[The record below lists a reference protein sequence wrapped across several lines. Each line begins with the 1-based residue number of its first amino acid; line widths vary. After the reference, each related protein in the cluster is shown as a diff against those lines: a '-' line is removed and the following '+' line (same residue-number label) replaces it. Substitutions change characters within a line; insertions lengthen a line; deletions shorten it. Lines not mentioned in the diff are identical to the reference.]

1 MARVGQVDV
10 ADHYTRLLEWRREE
24 SATRG
29 LHKLPQDF
37 YASTEAYL
45 AGTRATFETELRS
58 NPGGKKGDLAR
69 QTYQRAAQVA
79 RDIVEGR
86 MMKVL
91 NLAFQASV
99 GSGRDLTNALPQER
113 ALFDR
118 LVEGLKGHRQAV
130 SPYLE
135 SIGPTPL
142 TPAPAVPELVPSPPT
157 VPPGAP
163 ARGAAV
169 VVRIVKDGRPVEIG
183 GETIDLR
190 KEDVLSLPAETA
202 RLLVESKVAER
213 VETSASPNAT

>member
-1 MARVGQVDV
+1 M

-24 SATRG
+24 AATRG

-37 YASTEAYL
+37 YAATEVYL

-79 RDIVEGR
+79 RDIVEAR

-118 LVEGLKGHRQAV
+118 LVEGLKGHRQTV

-135 SIGPTPL
+135 ATGPSPL
-142 TPAPAVPELVPSPPT
+142 APAPAVPETAPSP
-157 VPPGAP
+157 
-163 ARGAAV
+163 
-169 VVRIVKDGRPVEIG
+169 
-183 GETIDLR
+183 
-190 KEDVLSLPAETA
+190 
-202 RLLVESKVAER
+202 
-213 VETSASPNAT
+213 